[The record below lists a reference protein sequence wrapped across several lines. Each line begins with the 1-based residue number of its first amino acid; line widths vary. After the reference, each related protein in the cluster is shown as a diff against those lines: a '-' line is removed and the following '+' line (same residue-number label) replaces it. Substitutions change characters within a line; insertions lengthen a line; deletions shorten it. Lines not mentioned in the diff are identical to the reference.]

1 MILGIRKE
9 RLLSSLC
16 LMGNY
21 IDLHL
26 YSIFLSYF
34 SFLSL
39 NPWYLWLVYK
49 NFNTYIHSEKKD
61 LVTEALGKEINLL
74 EVKATKHLEHKV
86 GAAEGLTQ
94 SRRAVDWLP
103 YTTQKWHHPQWSE
116 HFHISN

>member
-1 MILGIRKE
+1 MILGIRKG
-9 RLLSSLC
+9 RLLNSLC

-34 SFLSL
+34 SLLSL
-39 NPWYLWLVYK
+39 NPWHLWLVYK

-61 LVTEALGKEINLL
+61 LVTEAPGKEIKLL

-94 SRRAVDWLP
+94 CRRAVDWLP
-103 YTTQKWHHPQWSE
+103 YATQKWHHPQWSE
-116 HFHISN
+116 LFHTGN

>member
-26 YSIFLSYF
+26 HSIFLSYF

-39 NPWYLWLVYK
+39 KPWYLWLVYK

-61 LVTEALGKEINLL
+61 LGTEAPGKEINLL
-74 EVKATKHLEHKV
+74 EVKATKHVEHKV
-86 GAAEGLTQ
+86 GGAEGLTQ

-103 YTTQKWHHPQWSE
+103 
-116 HFHISN
+116 